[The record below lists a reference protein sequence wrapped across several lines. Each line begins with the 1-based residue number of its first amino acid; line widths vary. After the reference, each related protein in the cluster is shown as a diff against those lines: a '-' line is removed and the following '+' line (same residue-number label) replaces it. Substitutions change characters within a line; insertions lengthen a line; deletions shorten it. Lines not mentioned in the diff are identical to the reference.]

1 MLRLRVL
8 LTLALGLGLASSA
21 QAQLPVV
28 TLSSL
33 SPCGGQVGTTL
44 ELTLTGITD
53 GEGVDRLLFS
63 HSGIKA
69 AQVQQPSAALA
80 GRNLP
85 VANKFT
91 VTIGSDVP
99 PGVYDVR
106 AVGTFG
112 VSNPRA
118 FAVDQWK
125 QITKP
130 AGNQSADKAA
140 VIELGTV
147 VDGTTTANASDW
159 YRFAAKKGQRVLID
173 VAGQRI
179 DGKLDGTLVVH
190 DAQLR
195 ELARSRDVNRRDPL
209 IDLTIPADG
218 DYLIKLYD
226 FTYGGGP
233 DYSYRMAV
241 HVGPYIDFVF
251 PPSVKAGT
259 KSKLAV
265 YGRNLPGG
273 KLAAGVEVQGR
284 PLERLDVELDVPADE
299 ATDRRATP
307 TLTTASEMFV
317 DGREY
322 RLKSSAGRT
331 SGVLLGYATESLVA
345 EQEPNDGGE
354 QNQAVTIPCEIV
366 GQFLKRGDL
375 DAFAF
380 DAKKGE
386 VLAIEVV
393 SQRMGFKADPV
404 VLVQQGTA
412 SGDGKLAWGDLK
424 ELDDE
429 SKNIGGLMLDSAS
442 NDPGYTFTAPADGK
456 YRIVVRDLY
465 GDTRGDPRLI
475 YRLILRK
482 PRPDYRLAVSLNT
495 QAGVKNDSD
504 GREHK
509 PGGLV
514 LRGGGVAMFYVL
526 AARRDGFSGPI
537 QIRCEGLPAG
547 VTASE
552 SLIPAGQDFAPLAIA
567 AEDNAPAWCGPIRV
581 TGRAQLDGK
590 EVIHLARTPAITGA
604 GNAQKKSA
612 DARLAQ
618 DLMLCVAAGEQVP
631 TTVLAGEG
639 KPLEV
644 TKGTKIEIPV
654 RVTRRGDFK
663 EPLTLNAVGLPANVK
678 AANLVI
684 APGSKD
690 GKLIVETAANSPLGE
705 FSLFLNAQTKI
716 NYVRDKSG
724 TDAALKTKQ
733 EMEKSVAA
741 LTAAVADAKKAA
753 AAASKETK
761 AEADKKAA
769 EADAKQKAATA
780 ELKAATAEADAKQ
793 KAGAPKAINNYP
805 LTSTHFVLR
814 IVDAPPKTDP
824 KAAAAKTADAKAPAA
839 PPAAVKTE
847 AKK

>member
-1 MLRLRVL
+1 MMRLRVL
-8 LTLALGLGLASSA
+8 LTLALGLGLVSSA

-28 TLSSL
+28 TLSAL
-33 SPCGGQVGTTL
+33 SPSGGQVATTQ

-53 GEGVDRLLFS
+53 GDGVDRLLFS
-63 HSGIKA
+63 HPGIKA
-69 AQVQQPSAALA
+69 VQVQQPSAALA

-91 VTIGSDVP
+91 VTISSDVP

-125 QITKP
+125 QIAKP
-130 AGNQSADKAA
+130 AGNQSTDKAA
-140 VIELGTV
+140 VVELGTV
-147 VDGTTTANASDW
+147 VDGTTVANASDW
-159 YRFAAKKGQRVLID
+159 FRFAAKKGQRVLID
-173 VAGQRI
+173 VAAQRL
-179 DGKLDGTLVVH
+179 DSKLDATLVIH

-209 IDLTIPADG
+209 IDITIPADG
-218 DYLIKLYD
+218 DYLVKLYD
-226 FTYGGGP
+226 FTYGGGA
-233 DYSYRMAV
+233 DFSYRMAV
-241 HVGPYIDFVF
+241 HNGPYIDFVF

-259 KSKLAV
+259 KNKLAV
-265 YGRNLPGG
+265 HGRNLPGG

-284 PLERLDVELDVPADE
+284 PLERIDIELDVPADE
-299 ATDRRATP
+299 STDRRATP
-307 TLTTASEMFV
+307 TFATASEMFV

-331 SGVLLGYATESLVA
+331 NGVLLGYATETLVA
-345 EQEPNDGGE
+345 EQEPNDGGD
-354 QNQAVTIPCEIV
+354 QNQAVTVPCEIV

-380 DAKKGE
+380 DAKKGD
-386 VLAIEVV
+386 VLAIDVV

-412 SGDGKLAWGDLK
+412 SADGKLAWGDLK

-429 SKNIGGLMLDSAS
+429 PKNVGGLMLDVAT
-442 NDPGYTFTAPADGK
+442 NDPGYTFTAPGDGK

-475 YRLILRK
+475 YRLIVRK
-482 PRPDYRLAVSLNT
+482 PRPDYRLAVCINT
-495 QAGVKNDSD
+495 QAGVKTAND
-504 GREHK
+504 GREYK
-509 PGGLV
+509 PGGLL
-514 LRGGGVAMFYVL
+514 LRGGEIAMFTVM
-526 AARRDGFSGPI
+526 AARRDGFAGPI
-537 QIRCEGLPAG
+537 HVRCEGLPAG
-547 VTASE
+547 VTAADTV
-552 SLIPAGQDFAPLAIA
+552 LPAGQDSAPLAITA
-567 AEDNAPAWCGPIRV
+567 AEGAAAWCGPIRV
-581 TGRAQLDGK
+581 TGRAQIDGK
-590 EVIHLARTPAITGA
+590 EISHTARTPAITAPG
-604 GNAQKKSA
+604 AQKKSA
-612 DARLAQ
+612 EARLAQ
-618 DLMLCVAAGEQVP
+618 DLMLCISATEQAP
-631 TTVLAGEG
+631 TTVLVGEG
-639 KPLEV
+639 KSVEA
-644 TKGTKIEIPV
+644 TKGGKVEIPV

-684 APGSKD
+684 APGAKD
-690 GKLIVETAANSPLGE
+690 GKLIVETAANAPLGE
-705 FSLFLNAQTKI
+705 FSLYLNAQTKI

-724 TDAALKTKQ
+724 ADEALKTKQ

-741 LTAAVADAKKAA
+741 LTTAVADAKKAA
-753 AAASKETK
+753 AAAPKEAK

-780 ELKAATAEADAKQ
+780 ELKAATAAADAKQ
-793 KAGAPKAINNYP
+793 KAAAAKAINNYP

-814 IVDAPPKTDP
+814 IVEAPPKPDP
-824 KAAAAKTADAKAPAA
+824 KAAPAQTAAAKSPAA
-839 PPAAVKTE
+839 PPPAAKTE
-847 AKK
+847 TKK

>member
-8 LTLALGLGLASSA
+8 LALALGLGSAASA
-21 QAQLPVV
+21 RAQLPVV
-28 TLSSL
+28 TLSAF
-33 SPCGGQVGTTL
+33 SPSGGQVGSSL
-44 ELTLTGITD
+44 ELTLTGLTD
-53 GEGVDRLLFS
+53 GDGVDRVLFS
-63 HSGIKA
+63 HPGIKA
-69 AQVQQPSAALA
+69 VQVQQPSAALA

-125 QITKP
+125 QAAKP

-140 VIELGTV
+140 VIEFGTV
-147 VDGTTTANASDW
+147 VDGTTAANTSDW

-173 VAGQRI
+173 VAAQRL
-179 DGKLDGTLVVH
+179 DSKLDATLVVY
-190 DAQLR
+190 DARLR
-195 ELARSRDVNRRDPL
+195 ELAGSRDVNRRDPL
-209 IDLTIPADG
+209 VDLVIPADG
-218 DYLIKLYD
+218 DYLVKLYD
-226 FTYGGGP
+226 FTYGGGA
-233 DYSYRMAV
+233 DYGYRMVV
-241 HVGPYIDFVF
+241 HDGPYIDFVF

-259 KSKLAV
+259 KNKLAV

-273 KLAAGVEVQGR
+273 KPTAGVEVQGR
-284 PLERLDVELDVPADE
+284 PLERIDIELDVPGEE

-307 TLTTASEMFV
+307 TFAAASEMFV

-331 SGVLLGYATESLVA
+331 NGVLLGYATEALVA
-345 EQEPNDGGE
+345 EQEPNDGGD
-354 QNQAVTIPCEIV
+354 QNQAVTVPCEIV

-380 DAKKGE
+380 DAKKGD
-386 VLAIEVV
+386 VLSIDVV

-412 SGDGKLAWGDLK
+412 SADGKLAWGDLK

-429 SKNIGGLMLDSAS
+429 AKNVGGLMLDAAT
-442 NDPGYTFTAPADGK
+442 NDPGYTFTAPGDGK

-475 YRLILRK
+475 YRLIVRK
-482 PRPDYRLAVSLNT
+482 PRPDYRLAVCLNT
-495 QAGVKNDSD
+495 QAGVKNAND
-504 GREHK
+504 GREFK
-509 PGGLV
+509 PGGLL
-514 LRGGGVAMFYVL
+514 LRGGEVAMFSVM
-526 AARRDGFSGPI
+526 ASRRDGFAGPI
-537 QIRCEGLPAG
+537 HVRCEGLPAG
-547 VTASE
+547 VTSADTV
-552 SLIPAGQDFAPLAIA
+552 IPAGQDSAPLAIA
-567 AEDNAPAWCGPIRV
+567 AAEGAAKWCGPIRV
-581 TGRAQLDGK
+581 TGRAQIDGK
-590 EVIHLARTPAITGA
+590 EVAHLARTPAITAPG
-604 GNAQKKSA
+604 AQKKSA
-612 DARLAQ
+612 EARLAQ
-618 DLMLCVAAGEQVP
+618 DLMLCVSAAEQAP
-631 TTVLAGEG
+631 TTVLVGEG
-639 KPLEV
+639 KSIDAA
-644 TKGTKIEIPV
+644 KGAKVEIPV

-684 APGSKD
+684 AADAKE
-690 GKLIVETAANSPLGE
+690 GKLVVETAANAPLGE
-705 FSLFLNAQTKI
+705 FSLYLNAQTKI

-724 TDAALKTKQ
+724 ADEALKTKQ
-733 EMEKSVAA
+733 EMEKNVAA
-741 LTAAVADAKKAA
+741 LTTAVAEAKKAA
-753 AAASKETK
+753 AAAAKEAK
-761 AEADKKAA
+761 AEAEKKAA

-780 ELKAATAEADAKQ
+780 ELKAAAAAADAKQ
-793 KAGAPKAINNYP
+793 KAAAAKAINNYP

-814 IVDAPPKTDP
+814 IIDAPKPEAKPAPEKT
-824 KAAAAKTADAKAPAA
+824 AAAKSPAA
-839 PPAAVKTE
+839 AKPE

>member
-1 MLRLRVL
+1 MLRHRVL
-8 LTLALGLGLASSA
+8 LALAFCLGWSSSSL
-21 QAQLPVV
+21 AQLPVV
-28 TLSSL
+28 TLSAL

-44 ELTLTGITD
+44 DVTLTGITD
-53 GEGVDRLLFS
+53 GDGVDRLLFS
-63 HSGIKA
+63 HPGIQA
-69 AQVQQPSAALA
+69 VQVQQPSAALA

-85 VANKFT
+85 VTNKFA
-91 VTIGSDVP
+91 VTIGPDVP

-112 VSNPRA
+112 ISNPRA

-125 QITKP
+125 QLPKP
-130 AGNQSADKAA
+130 AGNQSPDKA
-140 VIELGTV
+140 VVVELGSV
-147 VDGTTTANASDW
+147 VDGTTSANASDW
-159 YRFAAKKGQRVLID
+159 YRFTAKKGQRVLID

-209 IDLTIPADG
+209 IDLAIPADG
-218 DYLIKLYD
+218 DYLVRLYD

-233 DYSYRMAV
+233 DYCYRMAV

-251 PPSVKAGT
+251 PPSVKAGM
-259 KSKLAV
+259 KNKLAV

-273 KLAAGVEVQGR
+273 KPAPGVEVQGR

-307 TLTTASEMFV
+307 TLTTASEMFI

-331 SGVLLGYATESLVA
+331 NGVLLGYATETVVP

-354 QNQAVTIPCEIV
+354 QNQAVTVPCEIV

-380 DAKKGE
+380 DAKKGDA
-386 VLAIEVV
+386 LAIEVI

-404 VLVQQGTA
+404 VLVQQGTPSA
-412 SGDGKLAWGDLK
+412 DGKLAWGDLK

-429 SKNIGGLMLDSAS
+429 SKNIGGLMLDSAT

-475 YRLILRK
+475 YRLILRR
-482 PRPDYRLAVSLNT
+482 PRPDYRLAVCLNT
-495 QAGVKNDSD
+495 QAGVKADNDA
-504 GREHK
+504 REHK
-509 PGGLV
+509 PGGLA

-526 AARRDGFSGPI
+526 AARRDGFTGAI
-537 QIRCEGLPAG
+537 HIRCEGLPAG
-547 VTASE
+547 VTAAE
-552 SLIPAGQDFAPLAIA
+552 SVVPPGQDFAPLAITA
-567 AEDNAPAWCGPIRV
+567 DDNAPAWSGPIRI
-581 TGRAQLDGK
+581 TGRATIDGK
-590 EVIHLARTPAITGA
+590 EVVHPARTPAITAA
-604 GNAQKKSA
+604 GNAQKKPA

-618 DLMLCVAAGEQVP
+618 ELMLCVSAAEQVP

-639 KPLEV
+639 KAFDV

-684 APGSKD
+684 APGAKE
-690 GKLIVETAANSPLGE
+690 GKLVVDVAANAPQGE
-705 FSLFLNAQTKI
+705 FGIYLNAQTKI

-724 TDAALKTKQ
+724 TDAAVKTKQ

-741 LTAAVADAKKAA
+741 LTVAVADAKKAA
-753 AAASKETK
+753 AAAAKEAK
-761 AEADKKAA
+761 AEADKRVV
-769 EADAKQKAATA
+769 EADAKQKAAAA
-780 ELKAATAEADAKQ
+780 ELKAAAAVSDAKQ
-793 KAGAPKAINNYP
+793 KAVAPKAINNYP
-805 LTSTHFVLR
+805 LTSTHVVLR
-814 IVDAPPKTDP
+814 ILDAPPKADP
-824 KAAAAKTADAKAPAA
+824 KAVPAKTADAKS
-839 PPAAVKTE
+839 PAAVKTE
-847 AKK
+847 TKK

>member
-8 LTLALGLGLASSA
+8 LALALGLGSAASA
-21 QAQLPVV
+21 RAQLPVV
-28 TLSSL
+28 TLSAF
-33 SPCGGQVGTTL
+33 SPSGGQVGSSL
-44 ELTLTGITD
+44 ELTLTGLTD
-53 GEGVDRLLFS
+53 GDGVDRLLFS
-63 HSGIKA
+63 HPGIKA
-69 AQVQQPSAALA
+69 VQVQQPSAALA

-125 QITKP
+125 QAAKP

-147 VDGTTTANASDW
+147 VDGTTAANTSDW
-159 YRFAAKKGQRVLID
+159 FRFAAKKGQRVLID
-173 VAGQRI
+173 VAAQRL
-179 DGKLDGTLVVH
+179 DSKLDATLVVY
-190 DAQLR
+190 DARLR
-195 ELARSRDVNRRDPL
+195 ELAGSRDVNRRDPL
-209 IDLTIPADG
+209 VDLVIPADG
-218 DYLIKLYD
+218 DYLVKLYD
-226 FTYGGGP
+226 FTYGGGA
-233 DYSYRMAV
+233 DYGYRMVV
-241 HVGPYIDFVF
+241 HDGPYIDFVF

-259 KSKLAV
+259 KNKLAV
-265 YGRNLPGG
+265 FGRNLPGG
-273 KLAAGVEVQGR
+273 KPTAGVEVQGR
-284 PLERLDVELDVPADE
+284 PLERIDIELDVPGEE

-307 TLTTASEMFV
+307 TFAAASEMFV

-331 SGVLLGYATESLVA
+331 NGVLLGYATEALVA
-345 EQEPNDGGE
+345 EQEPNDGGD
-354 QNQAVTIPCEIV
+354 QNQAVAVPCEIV

-380 DAKKGE
+380 DAKKGD
-386 VLAIEVV
+386 VLSIDVV

-412 SGDGKLAWGDLK
+412 SADGKLAWGDLK

-429 SKNIGGLMLDSAS
+429 AKNVGGLMLDAAT
-442 NDPGYTFTAPADGK
+442 NDPGYTFTAPGDGK

-475 YRLILRK
+475 YRLIVRK
-482 PRPDYRLAVSLNT
+482 PRPDYRLAVCLNT
-495 QAGVKNDSD
+495 QAGVKNAND
-504 GREHK
+504 GREFK
-509 PGGLV
+509 PGGLL
-514 LRGGGVAMFYVL
+514 LRGGEVAMFSVM
-526 AARRDGFSGPI
+526 ASRRDGFAGPI
-537 QIRCEGLPAG
+537 HVRCEGLPAG
-547 VTASE
+547 VTSADTV
-552 SLIPAGQDFAPLAIA
+552 IPAGQDSAPLAIA
-567 AEDNAPAWCGPIRV
+567 AAEGAAKWCGPIRV
-581 TGRAQLDGK
+581 TGRAQIDGK
-590 EVIHLARTPAITGA
+590 EVAHLARTPAITAPG
-604 GNAQKKSA
+604 AQKKSA
-612 DARLAQ
+612 EARLAQ
-618 DLMLCVAAGEQVP
+618 DLMLCVSAAEQAP
-631 TTVLAGEG
+631 TTVLVGEG
-639 KPLEV
+639 KSIDAA
-644 TKGTKIEIPV
+644 KGAKVEIPV

-684 APGSKD
+684 AADAKE
-690 GKLIVETAANSPLGE
+690 GKLVVETAANAPLGE
-705 FSLFLNAQTKI
+705 FSLYLNAQTKI

-724 TDAALKTKQ
+724 ADEALKTKQ
-733 EMEKSVAA
+733 EMEKNVAA
-741 LTAAVADAKKAA
+741 LTTAVAEAKKAA
-753 AAASKETK
+753 AAAAKEAK
-761 AEADKKAA
+761 AEAEKKAA

-780 ELKAATAEADAKQ
+780 EFKAAAAAADAKQ
-793 KAGAPKAINNYP
+793 KAAAAKAINNYP

-814 IVDAPPKTDP
+814 IIDAPKPEAKP
-824 KAAAAKTADAKAPAA
+824 APEKAAATKSPAA
-839 PPAAVKTE
+839 AKPE